1 MAADFAAGCIG
12 GMYNEYSISIEES
25 YLIELRKFRE
35 LFSWYN
41 QPGAAGIAVGFPLD
55 TVKVRIQTQDIS
67 KGVKYKSTF
76 GCLAT
81 IIREEGVCII

>member
-1 MAADFAAGCIG
+1 MSFHH
-12 GMYNEYSISIEES
+12 YISSLCKKI
-25 YLIELRKFRE
+25 LI
-35 LFSWYN
+35 YII
-41 QPGAAGIAVGFPLD
+41 GAAGIAVGFPLD

-81 IIREEGVCII
+81 IIREEGVCN

>member
-1 MAADFAAGCIG
+1 MSFHR
-12 GMYNEYSISIEES
+12 YNSSLCKKILMNI
-25 YLIELRKFRE
+25 I
-35 LFSWYN
+35 
-41 QPGAAGIAVGFPLD
+41 GAAGIAVGFPLD

-81 IIREEGVCII
+81 IIREEGVCN

>member
-1 MAADFAAGCIG
+1 M
-12 GMYNEYSISIEES
+12 IETHILS
-25 YLIELRKFRE
+25 E
-35 LFSWYN
+35 LFSHWN
-41 QPGAAGIAVGFPLD
+41 DSGAAGIAVGFPLD

-81 IIREEGVCII
+81 IIREEGVCNI